1 MKLFNKKRPAFTAD
15 RLLKPLRLKGGD
27 FVFQLTV
34 RDARFALLAHRKLF
48 FADFHFVSRPPC
60 FVYIS
65 DGKFCQDRGTI
76 PRQSRP
82 FKSPGR

>member
-48 FADFHFVSRPPC
+48 FADFHFVSRLDIGPAANGASS
-60 FVYIS
+60 FTAVVS
-65 DGKFCQDRGTI
+65 LESSFSSVGF
-76 PRQSRP
+76 
-82 FKSPGR
+82 